1 MVTIPE
7 AISPDSP
14 PAQRPSRVVAAVT
27 VLGWLLLAALIGS
40 AYVGH
45 SPGPYGVCYA
55 ASGRSVPCDVAHR

>member
-1 MVTIPE
+1 VVTTP
-7 AISPDSP
+7 AMSPYLP
-14 PAQRPSRVVAAVT
+14 TAQRPTRVVAAVT